1 MLRLLTL
8 PASLILSA
16 LRKIPVQF
24 ASYLCMLF
32 VKAMIK
38 GYAQDSIRF
47 LIAQAC
53 LETGY
58 GTSTSFTERKN
69 GFGMGCPRVRTTT
82 AIGCDTLADG
92 GLGQA
97 IFKTYPKSIEDRFL
111 WDEYFGINIKNG
123 ETYGSQ
129 VLEAGYHSNSSYSDT
144 VASISRAYFNNTRIA
159 LGVTIP
165 LEVTALGYLIYST
178 VKSKT

>member
-8 PASLILSA
+8 PAALILSA
-16 LRKIPVQF
+16 LRKIPLPF
-24 ASYLCMLF
+24 ASYLCLIF
-32 VKAMIK
+32 VKGMMK

-53 LETGY
+53 LETAY
-58 GTSTSFTERKN
+58 GTSNSFKSRKN
-69 GFGMGCPRVRTTT
+69 GFGMGCPRVRETTST
-82 AIGCDTLADG
+82 GCDTLADG
-92 GLGQA
+92 GGGQA
-97 IFKTYPKSIEDRFL
+97 IFDSYQDSVTDRFL
-111 WDEYFGINIKNG
+111 WDEYFDINIKNG
-123 ETYGSQ
+123 ETYGSE
-129 VLEAGYHSNSSYSDT
+129 VLSAGYHASSSYSAT
-144 VASISRAYFNNTRIA
+144 VDSISRAYFNNTRIA